1 MKRTAIAVALL
12 ALLLPAALVAIASGC
27 GSESGGGGD
36 VPEGAVATVGDV
48 SITQEQIKELIAQAS
63 SQLKGQG
70 EAFPAEGTAMYDDYM
85 AKMVE
90 YLVGNQIVIQSAP
103 EYDVTVTDSQVNGQ
117 IKQLVASYGGQDK
130 FDSTLK
136 AAGMTQELLARTIKS
151 QLLSQAMQSKITES
165 ATVSAADIKAYW
177 DAHKEQFMEDA
188 KTKTFAKAKATIKSV
203 LLSAAQQQLWNK
215 WMSTQTEKLGVTY
228 AEGYDPVVL
237 RTDASAKASPS
248 P

>member
-12 ALLLPAALVAIASGC
+12 ALLLSAALAAIAGGC
-27 GSESGGGGD
+27 GSESGGD
-36 VPEGAVATVGDV
+36 VPDGAVATVGDV
-48 SITQEQIKELIAQAS
+48 SITQEQIEELIAQAS
-63 SQLKGQG
+63 AQLKGQG
-70 EAFPAEGTAMYDDYM
+70 EAFPAEGTAMYADYM

-90 YLVGNQIVIQSAP
+90 YLVGNQIIIQSAP
-103 EYDVTVTDSQVNGQ
+103 EYDVTVTDSQVSGQ
-117 IKQLVASYGGQDK
+117 IKQLVASYGGQAK
-130 FDSTLK
+130 FDRTLK
-136 AAGMTQELLARTIKS
+136 AAGMDQELLERTIKS
-151 QLLSQAMQSKITES
+151 QLLSQAMQSKVTES

-215 WMSTQTEKLGVTY
+215 WMSAQTQKLGVSY
-228 AEGYDPVVL
+228 AEGYDPAVL
-237 RTDASAKASPS
+237 RADASAKASPS